1 MGRGSLCLFHVRHA
15 SAVFSAHSRPTT
27 TADVA
32 VATLNPEC
40 EESHLVTN
48 GATEL
53 RGNGRDLERAACRL
67 ATVDTD
73 SKCVETLTDP
83 ANSIAAPVNAILAVV
98 EGVAQREAGVGDSG
112 VLLSRTAAAAQACD
126 GGAAVLIGG
135 GRVMRAAGKNAG
147 GVCGWP

>member
-15 SAVFSAHSRPTT
+15 SAVFSAHSGPTN

-98 EGVAQREAGVGDSG
+98 EGVAQREAGGGDSG
-112 VLLSRTAAAAQACD
+112 
-126 GGAAVLIGG
+126 GAAIADSSRSLSLRWRCRCPHRWRARDEGG
-135 GRVMRAAGKNAG
+135 G
-147 GVCGWP
+147 